1 MDFFVFCPPPVSS
14 HFCIIKTQR
23 RSLLILTLM
32 YKYLFTLLFCGFA
45 GLISAQGW
53 ERVYGG
59 SGQDDISGVATTPDG
74 GFVMTGYYNLQS
86 QIYLIKADANGDLQ
100 FSKKFP
106 VNINAVGRSI
116 VVTQDGGYAI
126 AGYTERPAPLPL
138 TSQRDFCLLKT
149 DAAGNLLWVK
159 NYGLVNNNGQAVN
172 EEANGLVELAD
183 GSLIMTG
190 FRKQTEEN
198 VMVVKTDANG
208 VQIGTTYIF
217 GDPASRE
224 IGNFISLAANGD
236 VVVAGEYRQTSSQVL
251 IIRLNA
257 SLTHVWDQ
265 IYDVVFQVDDVAYA
279 SVIADDGGIV
289 VAGFSYGN
297 GLIMKVAGDGS
308 AAPIWFNTTADSTRF
323 YGLSKDLNGGYYA
336 CGAKEL
342 SAAQTDLNLEHF
354 NAQGTMLW
362 SRTVGR
368 PGLDYG
374 KSAVT
379 TRDGG
384 VAAAG
389 ISQPFFDVLGSGQ
402 PDGYLVKAS
411 ADGVVFN
418 SYLRGQVFRDFNGNC
433 AQDGGEPELRDW
445 IIKASSPQLTRYTIS
460 REDGSFQIAVDT
472 GTYAITLITPN
483 DYWKA
488 CTGVI
493 TAHVPAF
500 GDTVVLDIPVRSEF
514 DCPRNEV
521 DIATPLLQRCSEN
534 LYTVRYC
541 NSGTVPS
548 LNTEV
553 VVHLDHFLSLTNSS
567 IAAEPLGGNDYKFN
581 VGTLVNGDCG
591 DFNFTAFLNCD
602 STTNGQTFCTSA
614 HIYPDTFCNVGSW
627 NGAFI
632 QARGSCDGDTVRL
645 FIRNNS
651 NFNPPTTPIG
661 YVIVED
667 VILLTAPD
675 DPNNTVSLSV
685 GTPEVEVYKHAANGK
700 TYRVIADQEPTYPG
714 LSHPTAAVEGCVNDT
729 SSAPISLGFYTMFP
743 EDDAD
748 AFLSTDCQESNPS
761 DYNPQL
767 LKRGH
772 PKGYDVAHY
781 VSPETDLDFLIRFT
795 NTGVDTVQQIT
806 IRDTLSAALDPTTV
820 HPGAASHPYQ
830 LDIYGNGIVQFT
842 LSNVNLA
849 PDSSANEGFVRFRV
863 SQKPNLDLCGTT
875 IFNSAAI
882 YFDYQAPAMTNETK
896 HTVCAFDSFAIVNT
910 IEYPPNSSARL
921 KVYPN
926 PMSDGATFEV
936 TGVDAHMYRLEL
948 YDLQGRTISRE
959 SFNQPTFQLSRHQLP
974 AGLILYRLTADGQ
987 PVAAGKLLVQSRE

>member
-1 MDFFVFCPPPVSS
+1 MDFFVFCRPQSPL
-14 HFCIIKTQR
+14 HFCIIKAQR

-45 GLISAQGW
+45 GLVSAQGW

-59 SGQDDISGVATTPDG
+59 SGQDDISGVAVTPDG
-74 GFVMTGYYNLQS
+74 GFVMTGYYNSES
-86 QIYLIKADANGDLQ
+86 QIYLLKADANGDLQ

-106 VNINAVGRSI
+106 VNIKSAGRSI

-126 AGYTERPAPLPL
+126 AGYTERSAPLPFPAH
-138 TSQRDFCLLKT
+138 RDFCLLKT

-159 NYGLVNNNGQAVN
+159 TYGLVNVSGEAIN
-172 EEANGLVELAD
+172 EEANSLVELAD
-183 GSLIMTG
+183 GSLVLAG
-190 FRKQTEEN
+190 FRKQGEED

-208 VQIGTTYIF
+208 LQIGATYIY
-217 GDPASRE
+217 GAPNSKE
-224 IGNFISLAANGD
+224 IGNSVSVAANGD
-236 VVVAGEYRQTSSQVL
+236 IVIAGEDRPSTTSQVL
-251 IIRLNA
+251 VVRLTA
-257 SLTHVWDQ
+257 ALAPVWQ
-265 IYDVVFQVDDVAYA
+265 HSYDVVPLVDDVAYA
-279 SVIADDGGIV
+279 STVANDGTIV
-289 VAGFSYGN
+289 VAGFSYGQ
-297 GLIMKVAGDGS
+297 GLIMKVPGDGS
-308 AAPIWFNTTADSTRF
+308 AAPVWFNITADSTRF
-323 YGLSKDLNGGYYA
+323 YGLSRDLNSGFYA
-336 CGAKEL
+336 CGAREI
-342 SAAQTDLNLEHF
+342 SAAQTDLTIEHF
-354 NAQGTMLW
+354 NAQGTALW

-379 TRDGG
+379 TREGG

-402 PDGYLVKAS
+402 PDGYLVKAD

-418 SYLRGQVFRDFNGNC
+418 SYLRGNAFRDFNGNC
-433 AQDGGEPELRDW
+433 LQDSGEPELRDW
-445 IIKASSPQLTRYTIS
+445 IIKASSSNLTRYTIS
-460 REDGSFQIAVDT
+460 RQDGSFQIAVDT
-472 GTYAITLITPN
+472 GTYAVTLITPN

-488 CTGVI
+488 CTGII
-493 TAHVPAF
+493 TVDVPAF
-500 GDTVVLDIPVRSEF
+500 GDTILLSVPVRSEF

-521 DIATPLLQRCSEN
+521 DIATPLLQRCSDN

-553 VVHLDHFLSLTNSS
+553 IVHLDHFLTLTNSS
-567 IAAEPLGGNDYKFN
+567 IPAEPLGGNDYKFN
-581 VGTLVNGDCG
+581 VGTLVNGDCK
-591 DFNFTAFLNCD
+591 DFNFTAFLSCD
-602 STTNGQTFCTSA
+602 STLTGQTYCASA
-614 HIYPDTFCNVGSW
+614 HIYPDTFCNPGSW

-632 QARGSCDGDTVRL
+632 QARGVCDGDTVRL
-645 FIRNNS
+645 FLRNNS
-651 NFNPPTTPIG
+651 SFDPTTPIG
-661 YVIVED
+661 YVIAED
-667 VILLTAPD
+667 VIMLTAPN
-675 DPNNTVSLSV
+675 DPNNTVLLTAGV
-685 GTPEVEVYKHAANGK
+685 PEVEVYKHAVNGK
-700 TYRVIADQEPTYPG
+700 TYRVIANQEPTYPG
-714 LSHPTAAVEGCVNDT
+714 FSHPTAAVEGCVSDT
-729 SSAPISLGFYTMFP
+729 SSAPISLGYYTMFP

-748 AFLSTDCQESNPS
+748 PFVSTDCQESSPS
-761 DYNPQL
+761 NYNPQL

-842 LSNVNLA
+842 LSNVHLA

-882 YFDYQAPAMTNETK
+882 YFDYNAPQMTNETF
-896 HTVCAFDSFAIVNT
+896 HTVCAFDSFVVVKT
-910 IEYPPNSSARL
+910 VEYFNPTASL

-926 PMSDGATFEV
+926 PMTDGATFEV
-936 TGVDAHMYRLEL
+936 TGVDAHIYRLEL
-948 YDLQGRTISRE
+948 YDMQGRTISRE
-959 SFNQPTFQLSRHQLP
+959 SFNRPTFQLFRHQLP